1 MEQVL
6 PTPLPAPVQAML
18 CQPQCCLS
26 PQVIPGQLPEGMGE
40 AFPGSILDPGLVAPI
55 LSAEP
60 RGLSRTLWA
69 PASPCPPAAPVPQ
82 LGWPQQPPVRRL
94 RTPPGRDDVFT
105 QNTNRLVP
113 IRLTPVTPDSMT
125 TLRWPSEVPGHA
137 ARRAGPHEQLLAHP
151 APLQEGGGAP
161 ADSGPV
167 LATLALLPTAG
178 PGPAAAGWAVKA
190 PQALSV
196 LWMQGNPTQVA
207 PRKVSETHWQG
218 QNIP

>member
-1 MEQVL
+1 MLPWTERDSVARHLGQAPPASRHAGAWPRRGPGTLRWSLARHSVQLRRALSMEQVL

-26 PQVIPGQLPEGMGE
+26 PQVIPGRLPEGMGE

-82 LGWPQQPPVRRL
+82 LGRPQQPPVRRL
-94 RTPPGRDDVFT
+94 RTPPGRDDVFAH
-105 QNTNRLVP
+105 NTSRLVP

-125 TLRWPSEVPGHA
+125 TPRWTSEVPGHA
-137 ARRAGPHEQLLAHP
+137 ARRA
-151 APLQEGGGAP
+151 
-161 ADSGPV
+161 GPV

-178 PGPAAAGWAVKA
+178 PGPAAAGWAVKRHR
-190 PQALSV
+190 P
-196 LWMQGNPTQVA
+196 
-207 PRKVSETHWQG
+207 
-218 QNIP
+218 

>member
-137 ARRAGPHEQLLAHP
+137 ARRAGP
-151 APLQEGGGAP
+151 
-161 ADSGPV
+161 V